1 MFDYE
6 YIKKENKCVLGSAIK
21 IKMAIARYNLKGN
34 IKINYCALVALQNP
48 YYVA

>member
-6 YIKKENKCVLGSAIK
+6 YIKKENKCVLK
-21 IKMAIARYNLKGN
+21 IKMASARYNLKGN

-48 YYVA
+48 YSVAQ

>member
-21 IKMAIARYNLKGN
+21 MKIMASASEVQSQGKH
-34 IKINYCALVALQNP
+34 
-48 YYVA
+48 

>member
-21 IKMAIARYNLKGN
+21 IKMASASEVQSQGKH
-34 IKINYCALVALQNP
+34 
-48 YYVA
+48 